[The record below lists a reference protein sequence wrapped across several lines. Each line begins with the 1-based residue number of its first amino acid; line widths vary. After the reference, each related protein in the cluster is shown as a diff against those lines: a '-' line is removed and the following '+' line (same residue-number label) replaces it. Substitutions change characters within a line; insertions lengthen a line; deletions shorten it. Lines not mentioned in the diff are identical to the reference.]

1 MNDILLYIV
10 SVMSYCIKRMA
21 KFEIWE
27 VSKSRKYKLDIHK
40 KRRGTKG
47 IRDTIL

>member
-10 SVMSYCIKRMA
+10 SMMSYYIKQMA

-40 KRRGTKG
+40 KEEVQSK
-47 IRDTIL
+47 